1 MNVFEYALRH
11 ITLQVPAADRTNRP
25 RFVFGD
31 RELVVEKI
39 AAEYFRGEGWWVI
52 KGDDAHLFFSF
63 FSANFK
69 NSFFYDVCAGYVGEQ
84 MSEFFQSLR
93 KKTDAAIKSGII
105 ENDHL
110 EQAADFICHYYK
122 SPSDHSR
129 FRKLAK
135 LLSSIGQQKLIGLLR
150 MYSQIGYTTKGS
162 PDLFMAK
169 PGLLRFVEVK
179 SPSDALRAEQYDFIE
194 RFLMLVSEDMLIF
207 RVLPMGSN
215 LPIDML

>member
-25 RFVFGD
+25 RFVFGGRD
-31 RELVVEKI
+31 LVVEKI
-39 AAEYFRGEGWWVI
+39 AIEYFRGEGWWVI

-63 FSANFK
+63 LSANFK

-84 MSEFFQSLR
+84 MSELFQSLR
-93 KKTDAAIKSGII
+93 KKTDAAIKSGMI
-105 ENDHL
+105 EDGHL

-135 LLSSIGQQKLIGLLR
+135 LLSSVGQQKLIGLLR
-150 MYSQIGYTTKGS
+150 MYGQVGYTTKGS

-169 PGLLRFVEVK
+169 PGSFQFVEVK
-179 SPSDALRAEQYDFIE
+179 SPSDALRSEQYDFIE

-207 RVLPMGSN
+207 RVLPMGSD
-215 LPIDML
+215 LPVDGL